1 MRKEDKEKSR
11 KPEGANNMTV
21 AELIE
26 ILGTLPDNATVLIQG
41 DGGPEVTAEAVWP
54 QTTDENGTVTEIVI
68 Y

>member
-1 MRKEDKEKSR
+1 
-11 KPEGANNMTV
+11 MTV

-26 ILGTLPDNATVLIQG
+26 ILETLPDNATVLIQG